1 MKNLL
6 KHGLV
11 LAILFV
17 SSVAFAD
24 EANISMKA
32 KENTQKSI
40 VFYLDQAQKVNLSIY
55 SLNDGLIYEQ
65 NIVSDKPLTKVYNL
79 EAFPDG
85 SYIVKLE
92 NAAKLIEYQVNI
104 SKGKTLVAEPVV
116 TEYFKPVLVKNSDT
130 VTLDLK
136 NVPHGPIEIKIF
148 NEYNEELFAKSFAS
162 KLIAA
167 KKFNIG
173 QTNAKELTFIV
184 RSKNEEFIETVSVK

>member
-24 EANISMKA
+24 EANISIKA

-92 NAAKLIEYQVNI
+92 NTAKLIEYQVNI
-104 SKGKTLVAEPVV
+104 LKGKTLVSEPIV

-148 NEYNEELFAKSFAS
+148 NEYNEELYAKSFAS
-162 KLIAA
+162 KLNAA

>member
-24 EANISMKA
+24 EANISIKA

-92 NAAKLIEYQVNI
+92 NTAKLIEYQVNI
-104 SKGKTLVAEPVV
+104 LKGKTLVSEPVV